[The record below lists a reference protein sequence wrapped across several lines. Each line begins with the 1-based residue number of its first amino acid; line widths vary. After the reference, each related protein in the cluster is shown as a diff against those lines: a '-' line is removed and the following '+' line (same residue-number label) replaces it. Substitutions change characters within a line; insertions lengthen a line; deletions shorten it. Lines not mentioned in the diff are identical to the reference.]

1 MKTRQLIL
9 PLFLLLLT
17 AYSYAQQTATLQCNI
32 EALEAGEEPADVC
45 FFTEAP
51 DESPVDFTI
60 EAYLDEEIT
69 WSGVGEIKIHKI
81 QWKNG
86 TKIFNGRDPKGNANG
101 RAKDKPK
108 KVTPGDDPYVYTLVF
123 KVKGDKYEIDPI
135 IKVKNR

>member
-17 AYSYAQQTATLQCNI
+17 VYSYAQQTATLQCNI

-51 DESPVDFTI
+51 DESPKDFII
-60 EAYLDEEIT
+60 EAFLDEEIT
-69 WSGVGEIKIHKI
+69 WSGVELIRIHRIKRTS
-81 QWKNG
+81 G
-86 TKIFNGRDPKGNANG
+86 PKIFNGHDPRGNANG
-101 RAKDKPK
+101 RAKDKTK
-108 KVTPGDDPYVYTLVF
+108 KVTSDDDPYVYTLVF
-123 KVKGDKYEIDPI
+123 KVKGDKYEIDPL